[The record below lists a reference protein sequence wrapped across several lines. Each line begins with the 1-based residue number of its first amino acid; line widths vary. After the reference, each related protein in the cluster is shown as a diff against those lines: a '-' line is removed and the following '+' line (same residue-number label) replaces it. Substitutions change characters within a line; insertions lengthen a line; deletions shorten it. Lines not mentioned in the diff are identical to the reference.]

1 MNRSEKFNFYLP
13 QNIDPIDVSNFDYN
27 FEIIDENLITEEQS
41 LSSTQK
47 ANARANL
54 DLGDAAL
61 QTVANNLTT
70 SSAGSVL
77 DARQGKALG
86 GRTTANESAVSSI
99 RNSMAIVSAGN
110 THSAITAGQY
120 VYVHSH
126 SSLNEGL
133 YTANSN
139 ISANATL
146 STSNLTAVSGGGLNA
161 LNSKINDKLDYYTL
175 LNGETVTSTLTNKT
189 LFGSR
194 SISNYKLLLAVV
206 KRGGVLRVSLITVR
220 GLFSENT
227 AVMSLTEVDSTNT
240 QRWYE
245 IKYVNDTKVSIQCS
259 SNASGNAD
267 IYLYGLH

>member
-27 FEIIDENLITEEQS
+27 FEIIDENLITEEQE
-41 LSSTQK
+41 LTSTQK

-86 GRTTANESAVSSI
+86 DRTTANESAVSAI
-99 RNSMAIVSAGN
+99 RNSIAIVASGN
-110 THSAITAGQY
+110 THGAITAGQY

-146 STSNLTAVSGGGLNA
+146 SASNLTAVSGGGLNA
-161 LNSKINDKLDYYTL
+161 LNSNIKILYSKTYTVSFDAYGSGTIGTRAAQKSVSL
-175 LNGETVTSTLTNKT
+175 SSDISTYGNVASLFISQIDNSSAANYQAFMNGTTLYVNAYRAVSDATDTYSVKVTVTFAKQ
-189 LFGSR
+189 
-194 SISNYKLLLAVV
+194 A
-206 KRGGVLRVSLITVR
+206 
-220 GLFSENT
+220 
-227 AVMSLTEVDSTNT
+227 
-240 QRWYE
+240 
-245 IKYVNDTKVSIQCS
+245 
-259 SNASGNAD
+259 
-267 IYLYGLH
+267 

>member
-27 FEIIDENLITEEQS
+27 FEIIDENLITEEQE
-41 LSSTQK
+41 LTSTQK

-77 DARQGKALG
+77 DARQGKVLNDKA
-86 GRTTANESAVSSI
+86 TANGNAIAGI
-99 RNSMAIVSAGN
+99 RSGLAIVSSGN
-110 THSAITAGQY
+110 THGAITAGQY

-126 SSLNEGL
+126 SSLSEGL

-146 STSNLTAVSGGGLNA
+146 STSNLTAVSSGALNESNNKLIA
-161 LNSKINDKLDYYTL
+161 LNSNSFMPRGEFSSADVNTYT
-175 LNGETVTSTLTNKT
+175 TP
-189 LFGSR
+189 GS
-194 SISNYKLLLAVV
+194 Y
-206 KRGGVLRVSLITVR
+206 
-220 GLFSENT
+220 
-227 AVMSLTEVDSTNT
+227 
-240 QRWYE
+240 
-245 IKYVNDTKVSIQCS
+245 IKYTAPINGPSGYSDSFILLVFTMGIGAAIFQILIPWSTTYKKVYMRTYVNLTWQDWMTLS
-259 SNASGNAD
+259 AT
-267 IYLYGLH
+267 

>member
-13 QNIDPIDVSNFDYN
+13 QNVDPIDVSNFDYN
-27 FEIIDENLITEEQS
+27 FEIIDENLITEEQE
-41 LSSTQK
+41 LTSTQK

-61 QTVANNLTT
+61 KAVANNLTT

-86 GRTTANESAVSSI
+86 DRTTKNESAVSAI

-161 LNSKINDKLDYYTL
+161 LNSKIASLQMHYLRHDYTITANGATNTNLYTL
-175 LNGETVTSTLTNKT
+175 IENAKPTGATVLGVVGYSTNDVNVIPISFKYDNGNYSLQLKN
-189 LFGSR
+189 LSA
-194 SISNYKLLLAVV
+194 SAISNH
-206 KRGGVLRVSLITVR
+206 
-220 GLFSENT
+220 
-227 AVMSLTEVDSTNT
+227 
-240 QRWYE
+240 
-245 IKYVNDTKVSIQCS
+245 
-259 SNASGNAD
+259 AD
-267 IYLYGLH
+267 IYYLCIV